1 MAYKL
6 FDENSATH
14 TEKEINS
21 ENQKLAEELHKTIIR
36 NSKKRRLYSPL
47 KITFGM
53 EINQIRN

>member
-6 FDENSATH
+6 FDGNSATH